1 MNDNFAAAT
10 TMATRQIQQQAMLGT
25 RSPLVNGALA
35 AMQERGPLGLIF
47 ATTIRSG
54 APDPPRVVLKTE
66 FWTRPM
72 IVVLVEGSL
81 RAVPDTAY
89 LLIIFQCQK
98 WN

>member
-54 APDPPRVVLKTE
+54 APDPPRVVPLRSDRVQMETAAVLPARLGLAIGCNWQVPT
-66 FWTRPM
+66 WT
-72 IVVLVEGSL
+72 
-81 RAVPDTAY
+81 
-89 LLIIFQCQK
+89 
-98 WN
+98 